1 MWGIRTRED
10 HAQFNKGYRLDLY
23 KKATVW
29 AALGGIGPIGLFL
42 NENIL
47 HTPVPISATFEGY
60 SADGAP
66 NGDTYEVYDYEWAS
80 TGDHLLN
87 IGGFILGVFAAVA
100 VALLFYC
107 LARFVADPIMYR
119 VDIKTKEDSPLQLW
133 LKRIVMI
140 IVVLMYCGTMV
151 FATHYNMYSED
162 DYIWLSDGDT
172 YYRVDK
178 DEYEKYMNGQGYNG
192 NDMQEKET
200 EATTKATKSTTEPT
214 TEDLSKTPVERGY
227 PSNDLQYYIDHPDEP
242 MPQELVDELM
252 APDSYNPG
260 MDYNGYP
267 Y

>member
-47 HTPVPISATFEGY
+47 HTPKPISSTFQGY
-60 SADGAP
+60 QSDGAP
-66 NGDTYEVYDYEWAS
+66 MGDTYEVYSHEWAS

-100 VALLFYC
+100 VALFFYC

-140 IVVLMYCGTMV
+140 IVVLLYCGTMA
-151 FATHYNMYSED
+151 FAAEYNMYSED

-192 NDMQEKET
+192 NDMQENET
-200 EATTKATKSTTEPT
+200 EATTKATESTTEPT

-227 PSNDLQYYIDHPDEP
+227 PSNDLQYYIDHPDDP
-242 MPQELVDELM
+242 MPQELTDDLM

-260 MDYNGYP
+260 MDYYQ
-267 Y
+267 